1 LLYALGV
8 FDVCPTDRACGC
20 PAALRHILPVP
31 ETGLKPPCPE
41 RGGFSLSP
49 RSHAI
54 WIAAAIPDLVR

>member
-1 LLYALGV
+1 MGAFAV
-8 FDVCPTDRACGC
+8 VPTDRAFGC
-20 PAALRHILPVP
+20 PVALHHTLPVP